1 MVPLK
6 YLVTTF
12 VLIAATGV
20 TSFYVQRLLRNE
32 PLMGWEDA
40 LEIRRALNTGRAS
53 FTFNVYVKGLP
64 LSVNVTLDGRHY
76 KLTLSRVLV
85 YFRARD
91 APVFEE
97 SLMQAWVAW
106 GNGTHAGAVSLLD
119 VTDDGLTVY
128 VKYMALN
135 SSALGSSFCMGQGVE
150 DSGYSLSAQS
160 EGKVE
165 ASGVSYEWIGR
176 RIVKV
181 IRVEVRACGS

>member
-1 MVPLK
+1 MR
-6 YLVTTF
+6 YLVTTL

-20 TSFYVQRLLRNE
+20 ASLYVQQLLRSE

-40 LEIRRALNTGRAS
+40 LEIRRALNAGRAS
-53 FTFNVYVKGLP
+53 FTFTVYAKDLP
-64 LSVNVTLDGRHY
+64 LSIDITLDGRSH

-85 YFRARD
+85 YFRARN

-97 SLMQAWVAW
+97 PLMQAWVAW
-106 GNGTHAGAVSLLD
+106 GNGTHAGAASLLD
-119 VTDDGLTVY
+119 IKDDGLTVY

-135 SSALGSSFCMGQGVE
+135 GGARGSSFCMGQEVE
-150 DSGYSLSAQS
+150 DPGYSLIAQN

-165 ASGVSYEWIGR
+165 ASGVSYNWIGR
-176 RIVKV
+176 RTVKV